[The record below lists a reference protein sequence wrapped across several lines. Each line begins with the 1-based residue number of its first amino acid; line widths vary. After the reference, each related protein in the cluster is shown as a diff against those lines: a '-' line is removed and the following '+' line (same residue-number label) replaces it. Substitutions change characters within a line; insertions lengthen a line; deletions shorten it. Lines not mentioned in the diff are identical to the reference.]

1 MGMKITGFDQ
11 ITAWISGA
19 AISGLIFTGV
29 WYAGKYMANRA
40 IEADEQR
47 AAAAQ
52 HDLKNL
58 RNDTPAEHESQT
70 SSKSEAST
78 QHVTDHELQNEPL
91 EHWGYTGNL
100 APWYW
105 NGLNTKWAAC
115 GAKTGQSPIDISG
128 AKLDESLKSLKF
140 YYTHGITHMTLLHET
155 VQGEVD
161 HGSYM
166 EWDGERY
173 DLHHVMFRTPSEH
186 RVNSLPWEMEIQL
199 EHVAVTGKIILL
211 SFLVTPGKPS
221 ELINYLT
228 TDLPRME
235 GEVKDIERVNWGA
248 CCQRSEPTGPIPAQP
263 PRRLASLTPN
273 GLFLPIKSPPPKKPS
288 TNSSCCKNQ
297 MCVPSIPWVNGY
309 LAAVTAKIKTNK
321 SKPTGNRFHGSHFT
335 FFRGRFMGTHRPLE

>member
-105 NGLNTKWAAC
+105 NGLNTIWAAC

-235 GEVKDIERVNWGA
+235 GEVKDIERVNWGGLLPA
-248 CCQRSEPTGPIPAQP
+248 KRTYWTYTGSTTTPPCLPDAKWIIFTDQITTSKKTIDKLVLLQKSNVRPVYSLGKRVLGRS
-263 PRRLASLTPN
+263 
-273 GLFLPIKSPPPKKPS
+273 
-288 TNSSCCKNQ
+288 
-297 MCVPSIPWVNGY
+297 
-309 LAAVTAKIKTNK
+309 
-321 SKPTGNRFHGSHFT
+321 NR
-335 FFRGRFMGTHRPLE
+335 